1 MQSFC
6 YRSLATVATV
16 MLLAC
21 VPLNRILA
29 AEVHAA
35 VAANFTSTM
44 ATLIPPFEA
53 STGHRVIASYGS
65 SGTLYAQI
73 KNGAPFEVFLS
84 ADVERP
90 RRLVEEG
97 NAIPESRFTYAMG
110 KLVLWSTA
118 ADLIDAQGEVLRKGD
133 FQHLAIANPKTAPYG
148 IAAQEV
154 LNRLGLWDKLQGLI
168 VQGENITQTFQF
180 VASGNAEL
188 GFVAASQLGERTDGS
203 FWIPPQSLYGPIEQQ
218 AVLLTNGQNNP
229 AAVAFLAYL
238 RSKAAISRIEAAG
251 YKVP

>member
-6 YRSLATVATV
+6 YRSLTTVATV
-16 MLLAC
+16 MLLIC
-21 VPLNRILA
+21 VPPNKLLA
-29 AEVHAA
+29 AEVHTA

-44 ATLIPPFEA
+44 ATLIPLFEA

-84 ADVERP
+84 ADAERP

-97 NAIPESRFTYAMG
+97 NAIPDSRFTYTTG

-148 IAAQEV
+148 AAAQEV
-154 LNRLGLWDKLQGLI
+154 LNRLGLWDKLQGRI
-168 VQGENITQTFQF
+168 VQGENIMQTFQF

-188 GFVAASQLGERTDGS
+188 GFVAASQLEERTDGA

-218 AVLLTNGQNNP
+218 AVLLTNGRNNP
-229 AAVAFLAYL
+229 AAVAFMAYL
-238 RSKAAISRIEAAG
+238 KSKEAISRIEAG
-251 YKVP
+251 YSVP